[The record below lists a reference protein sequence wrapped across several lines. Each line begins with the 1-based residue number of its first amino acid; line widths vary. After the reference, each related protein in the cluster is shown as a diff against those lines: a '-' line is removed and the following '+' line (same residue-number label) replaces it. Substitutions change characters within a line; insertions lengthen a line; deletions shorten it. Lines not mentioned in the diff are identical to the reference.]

1 MKKGKT
7 ELEKMQD
14 KVQKMVVRVNE
25 KITIL
30 GEHLGILNT
39 TLTNIQEEFDKV
51 QNIPNEEKMRY
62 EELKQ
67 IRLNWKN
74 QVDEIIKKYEEIKNK
89 DATVAGVAG
98 VGIGAGVAVAALG
111 PGVAMGI
118 ATTFGV
124 ASTGTAISALSG
136 AAAMNA
142 GLAWIG
148 GGALAAGGGG
158 MAAGEAFLALMG
170 PIGLAIAGVGVIA
183 GGLLFWK
190 NKNDQKCLENLFIRI
205 SNRDLKSFELAIN
218 ELDNRIKQIDNENIE
233 LKFAI
238 RIIQSLGLNYSEM
251 TEEQQDE
258 LKKYIQLID
267 MSTQLLVNPIKELQP
282 KYTNEDLDE
291 YIKRKYSAW
300 YSSSE
305 KRSIITLAN
314 LLYKINTNEVEK
326 KLLWKSLRDNKEFLK
341 SIDVTKEDFKI
352 NIFDIVSKVLSFK
365 Y

>member
-14 KVQKMVVRVNE
+14 KVEKMVVRVNE

-67 IRLNWKN
+67 IRLNWKK
-74 QVDEIIKKYEEIKNK
+74 QVDEITKKYEKIKNGG
-89 DATVAGVAG
+89 ATVAGG
-98 VGIGAGVAVAALG
+98 
-111 PGVAMGI
+111 
-118 ATTFGV
+118 
-124 ASTGTAISALSG
+124 
-136 AAAMNA
+136 
-142 GLAWIG
+142 
-148 GGALAAGGGG
+148 
-158 MAAGEAFLALMG
+158 
-170 PIGLAIAGVGVIA
+170 IAGVGVIA
-183 GGLLFWK
+183 GGVLFWK
-190 NKNDQKCLENLFIRI
+190 NKSDQKCLENLFIRI

-267 MSTQLLVNPIKELQP
+267 TSTQLLVNPIKELQP

-305 KRSIITLAN
+305 KRSIIALAN

-341 SIDVTKEDFKI
+341 SIDIAKEDFKI
-352 NIFDIVSKVLSFK
+352 NIFDIVSKVLNFK

>member
-1 MKKGKT
+1 
-7 ELEKMQD
+7 
-14 KVQKMVVRVNE
+14 
-25 KITIL
+25 
-30 GEHLGILNT
+30 
-39 TLTNIQEEFDKV
+39 
-51 QNIPNEEKMRY
+51 MRY

-67 IRLNWKN
+67 IRLNWKK
-74 QVDEIIKKYEEIKNK
+74 QVDEITKKYEKIKNGG
-89 DATVAGVAG
+89 ATVAGG
-98 VGIGAGVAVAALG
+98 
-111 PGVAMGI
+111 
-118 ATTFGV
+118 
-124 ASTGTAISALSG
+124 
-136 AAAMNA
+136 
-142 GLAWIG
+142 
-148 GGALAAGGGG
+148 
-158 MAAGEAFLALMG
+158 
-170 PIGLAIAGVGVIA
+170 IAGVGVIA
-183 GGLLFWK
+183 GGVLFWK
-190 NKNDQKCLENLFIRI
+190 NKSDQKCLENLFIRI

-267 MSTQLLVNPIKELQP
+267 TSTQLLVNPIKELQP

>member
-14 KVQKMVVRVNE
+14 KVEKMVVRVNE

-67 IRLNWKN
+67 IRLNWKK
-74 QVDEIIKKYEEIKNK
+74 QVDEITKKYEKIKNGG
-89 DATVAGVAG
+89 ATVAGG
-98 VGIGAGVAVAALG
+98 
-111 PGVAMGI
+111 
-118 ATTFGV
+118 
-124 ASTGTAISALSG
+124 
-136 AAAMNA
+136 
-142 GLAWIG
+142 
-148 GGALAAGGGG
+148 
-158 MAAGEAFLALMG
+158 
-170 PIGLAIAGVGVIA
+170 IAGVGVIA
-183 GGLLFWK
+183 GGVLFWK
-190 NKNDQKCLENLFIRI
+190 NKSDQKCLENLFIRI

-218 ELDNRIKQIDNENIE
+218 ELNDRIKQIDNENIE

-267 MSTQLLVNPIKELQP
+267 TSTQLLVNPIKELQP

-305 KRSIITLAN
+305 KRSIIALAN

-341 SIDVTKEDFKI
+341 SIDIAKEDFKI
-352 NIFDIVSKVLSFK
+352 NIFDIVSKVLNFK

>member
-51 QNIPNEEKMRY
+51 QNISNEEKMRY

-89 DATVAGVAG
+89 DATAAGV
-98 VGIGAGVAVAALG
+98 
-111 PGVAMGI
+111 
-118 ATTFGV
+118 
-124 ASTGTAISALSG
+124 
-136 AAAMNA
+136 
-142 GLAWIG
+142 
-148 GGALAAGGGG
+148 
-158 MAAGEAFLALMG
+158 
-170 PIGLAIAGVGVIA
+170 AGVGVIA
-183 GGLLFWK
+183 GGVLFWK
-190 NKNDQKCLENLFIRI
+190 NKSDQKCLENLFIRI
-205 SNRDLKSFELAIN
+205 SDRDLKSFELAIN

-267 MSTQLLVNPIKELQP
+267 TSTQLLVNPIKELQP

>member
-7 ELEKMQD
+7 ELEKIQD

-89 DATVAGVAG
+89 DAAAAGVAG
-98 VGIGAGVAVAALG
+98 VGIAVAALG

-142 GLAWIG
+142 GLAWLG

-183 GGLLFWK
+183 GGVLFWK
-190 NKNDQKCLENLFIRI
+190 NKSDQKCLENLFIRI

-238 RIIQSLGLNYSEM
+238 RIIQSLGLNYSKM

-352 NIFDIVSKVLSFK
+352 NIFDIVSKVLNFK

>member
-51 QNIPNEEKMRY
+51 QNIPNEEKIRY

-89 DATVAGVAG
+89 DAVAAGVAG

-124 ASTGTAISALSG
+124 A
-136 AAAMNA
+136 AAMNA

-158 MAAGEAFLALMG
+158 MAAGEAVLALMG

-205 SNRDLKSFELAIN
+205 SDRDLKSFELAIN
-218 ELDNRIKQIDNENIE
+218 ELDNRIKQIDNGNIE
-233 LKFAI
+233 LKVAI
-238 RIIQSLGLNYSEM
+238 RVIPNLGLDYNKM
-251 TEEQQDE
+251 TEEQQQE
-258 LKKYIQLID
+258 LKKYIHL
-267 MSTQLLVNPIKELQP
+267 MALCTQLLVNPIKELQP

-305 KRSIITLAN
+305 KRSIIALAN

-352 NIFDIVSKVLSFK
+352 NIFDIVSKVLNFK